1 MNGAV
6 RLGEVDF
13 KGWRCVVRLSSYLHG
28 GAKRLDLTD
37 LANGGPVATAT
48 VNVTRVSE
56 RLLED
61 EVCVKDSSE
70 NEGMLD
76 ALTAAGIIEETGR
89 RVKIGCVT
97 VPVVKLLDGSGT

>member
-1 MNGAV
+1 M
-6 RLGEVDF
+6 RRPLEQLPPR
-13 KGWRCVVRLSSYLHG
+13 WRQAARPYRSP
-28 GAKRLDLTD
+28 
-37 LANGGPVATAT
+37 NGGPVATAT